1 MQYRRI
7 DKDTIQCIVTG
18 DDMDE
23 RGLTMGDIFE
33 RSERAEGFLREL
45 IEEAHDA
52 VGYELTSPS
61 IAMQITPVQ
70 DDGMIITITN
80 EKSTGLLSFLEHMR
94 DVMAALAGGQL
105 TGEEHN
111 FIDADA
117 DSIRKYYEDEPDN
130 QPEDVRVFEF
140 ASMNDVLEFAE
151 DGFAAG
157 QVKSLLGFA
166 DNKYYL
172 VVHKNRCS
180 WKNFNKLS
188 AKAFD
193 YANVISDVNAKLN
206 YLSEHGEGIIESG
219 ALTALKRIAQGK

>member
-1 MQYRRI
+1 MKYRRI
-7 DKDTIQCIVTG
+7 DQDTIQCIVTG

-45 IEEAHDA
+45 IEEAHEEI
-52 VGYELTSPS
+52 GYELTSPS

-94 DVMAALAGGQL
+94 DVMTALAGGQL
-105 TGEEHN
+105 TGEEHD
-111 FIDADA
+111 FSDVDPGEL
-117 DSIRKYYEDEPDN
+117 RKYYEDEPDD

-140 ASMNDVLEFAE
+140 TSMSDVLDFAA
-151 DGFAAG
+151 DGFVAG
-157 QVKSLLGFA
+157 QVKSIFGSA
-166 DNKYYL
+166 DDKYYL
-172 VVHKNRCS
+172 IVTKNRCS

-193 YANVISDVNAKLN
+193 YANVITDVRGKLI

-219 ALTALKRIAQGK
+219 ALTALKKIAQGR